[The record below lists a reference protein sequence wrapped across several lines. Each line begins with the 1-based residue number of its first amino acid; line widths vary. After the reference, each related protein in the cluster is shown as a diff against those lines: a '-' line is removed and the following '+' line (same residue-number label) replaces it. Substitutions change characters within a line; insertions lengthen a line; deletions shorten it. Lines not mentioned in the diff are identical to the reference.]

1 MATQVHR
8 PERETRPGASGESTA
23 HDERVA
29 AYRRAVVAELEE
41 LDVTPRPRVRLEN
54 AKRVTSSSSV
64 ALWRFDNVDARES
77 RLDAPATLQSGAQRV
92 SVDIVRATPA
102 VIEVGIPAGADLS
115 ETSATLEQD
124 ERQILRRT
132 IERLGEMRTR
142 RNPVGDSIVDG
153 TGVRGSRLDVRV
165 PGLNAAQ
172 QDAVGLAL
180 GVSPAYVWGPP
191 GTGKTHTIGAIVAE
205 AVRRGKRCLVASH
218 TNIAV
223 DQALLRVADR
233 VGDAG
238 VVRFGVPHDRRLAER
253 DDLIFQRL
261 RETRLKGTLLRL
273 RELRKERKAASAE
286 RTRLET
292 EAASRRTR
300 GRYFLAGE
308 APPDLAADEARDSRI
323 VALARQ
329 LVALADEEAELEA
342 KCSSV
347 THQILSSAAVVGC
360 TLTSAAINADVD
372 ALDFDAVVVDEA
384 SIAGLPLA
392 WLAGRHA
399 EHAVVV
405 GDFRQLAPI
414 SQAASSADPH
424 RAEAV
429 RGVLDV
435 SPFESS
441 GITNAVEAG
450 TLPANLAVLDTQHR
464 MHPAISRLVN
474 GPAYGGLLHD
484 APTVDDDSERD
495 DWIRDDW
502 DRDAP
507 HVIVRVPAKQGR
519 SLQPERGS
527 RSSVNPFSAMVSIA
541 TAARMLRPDRPDAD
555 PDRPRILILTPF
567 RAQRS
572 LLQAMLREAGLDR
585 DVRPATVHASQGA
598 EASVVILD
606 VVARADSTNRVVKD
620 DSDDQRRWMT
630 VAVTRA
636 RRQLVVVGDA
646 KAIAARHP
654 RGVLGRTF
662 RSLTATELMGGTM
675 LATCGLAQASKWTK
689 DALTSQLGD
698 STITGALVA
707 ATATEMSG
715 HDRERMGAAMPADAG
730 PLTVVACDAGH
741 KPPGDCAIT
750 SKAVTMTLGPI
761 HLGGGY
767 ATTWT
772 SPAVVKSIS
781 AATWVA
787 DQMPL
792 SRVGHGTGRR
802 GRRRS

>member
-8 PERETRPGASGESTA
+8 PEREPRPVTPDASTRHG
-23 HDERVA
+23 ERVE
-29 AYRRAVVAELEE
+29 AYRRALIAELEE
-41 LDVTPRPRVRLEN
+41 LHATPRHRVQLEN
-54 AKRVTSSSSV
+54 AKRVTSSASV
-64 ALWRFDNVDARES
+64 ALWRFDNVDAREI
-77 RLDAPATLQSGAQRV
+77 RPDAPATLQCGAQRI
-92 SVDIVRATPA
+92 SVDVVRATPA
-102 VIEVGIPAGADLS
+102 VIEVGLPAGSDLRES
-115 ETSATLEQD
+115 SATLEQD
-124 ERQILRRT
+124 ERQILQRT
-132 IERLGEMRTR
+132 IERLGEMRTW

-153 TGVRGSRLDVRV
+153 TGVRGSRIDLRV

-172 QDAVGLAL
+172 QNAVGLAL
-180 GVSPAYVWGPP
+180 GISPAYVWGPP
-191 GTGKTHTIGAIVAE
+191 GTGKTHTIGAIVSE
-205 AVRRGKRCLVASH
+205 AVRRGMRCLVASH

-261 RETRLKGTLLRL
+261 RETRLQGTLLRL
-273 RELRKERKAASAE
+273 RELRKERKVASAE

-292 EAASRRTR
+292 EAASRRAH

-308 APPDLAADEARDSRI
+308 EPPDPAADEARDARI

-329 LVALADEEAELEA
+329 LVALKDEEAELET

-347 THQILSSAAVVGC
+347 AHQILTSAAVVGC
-360 TLTSAAINADVD
+360 TLTSVAINADID
-372 ALDFDAVVVDEA
+372 ALDFDVVVVDEA

-399 EHAVVV
+399 ERAVVV

-414 SQAASSADPH
+414 SQAASSEEPD
-424 RAEAV
+424 RVEAV

-441 GITNAVEAG
+441 GISEAVEAG

-474 GPAYGGLLHD
+474 GPAYDGRLHD
-484 APTVDDDSERD
+484 AANAEDDSERD
-495 DWIRDDW
+495 DWIRGDW
-502 DRDAP
+502 DREAP
-507 HVIVRVPAKQGR
+507 HVVVRMPAKQGR
-519 SLQPERGS
+519 SLQPERRS
-527 RSSVNPFSAMVSIA
+527 RSSMNPFSAMVAVA

-585 DVRPATVHASQGA
+585 DVRAATVHASQGA

-606 VVARADSTNRVVKD
+606 IVARADSPNRVVKD

-646 KAIAARHP
+646 AAIAARHP

-662 RSLTATELMGGTM
+662 KSLTATEFTAGTM

-689 DALTSQLGD
+689 EALSAHLAD
-698 STITGALVA
+698 STITGALVS
-707 ATATEMSG
+707 ATATQVLD
-715 HDRERMGAAMPADAG
+715 HDRERMAAAMPADAG
-730 PLTVVACDAGH
+730 PLTTIAGDAGH

-750 SKAVTMTLGPI
+750 SRAVTMTLGPI

-781 AATWVA
+781 SATWFA
-787 DQMPL
+787 EQMPITGGARGA
-792 SRVGHGTGRR
+792 SRRM
-802 GRRRS
+802 GRRR